1 MNRRQGLLAVAGTS
15 ALALLLGACGGGGD
29 TDSGSGGST
38 EGYPRTV
45 ENCDNEF
52 TFDQRPERIV
62 TMAQPQTSAIVALG
76 AEDLIVGQAQQA
88 PIDDLPG
95 STNPDHVGDDI
106 PVIAEDGIP
115 TREVTL
121 SQEADLVL
129 VPSTLEFSSA
139 EGYAT
144 EEDLEGAGAVP
155 YLAAGGCS
163 SHRLDRSVED
173 PLVDIRAYGEILGE
187 EDKAEEIATEY
198 ETGLADVEKALEG
211 AEPVKVA
218 EVFIWGDDIQSLAGS
233 TENDLIKAAGGE
245 NIFAS
250 DDPNFDGQLFAS
262 LSAEVVAAEE
272 PEAFVFAVGSEEAA
286 EEAKKTLR
294 DTFPTTPAV
303 KNDRLIAYSS
313 TASLPGSL
321 TTLDAVEGVAA
332 ELHPDA
338 F

>member
-1 MNRRQGLLAVAGTS
+1 MNRRHRLLTAAGGS
-15 ALALLLGACGGGGD
+15 ALALLLGACGGGGGD
-29 TDSGSGGST
+29 DSGGDGSA

-45 ENCDNEF
+45 ENCEHEI
-52 TFDQRPERIV
+52 TFDKRPERIV
-62 TMAQPQTSAIVALG
+62 TLAQPQTSAIVALG

-88 PIDDLPG
+88 PVDDLPG
-95 STNPDHVGDDI
+95 STDPEYAGEDV
-106 PVIAEDGIP
+106 PVITKDGIP

-129 VPSTLEFSSA
+129 VPTTLEFSEA

-144 EEDLEGAGAVP
+144 QEDLEKAGAVP

-163 SHRLDRSVED
+163 EHRLDRSVED
-173 PLVDIRAYGEILGE
+173 PVVDIRTYGEILGL
-187 EDKAEEIATEY
+187 EDEAEELASDY
-198 ETGLADVEKALEG
+198 EAGLKDVADSLEG
-211 AEPVKVA
+211 VEPVKVA
-218 EVFIWGDDIQSLAGS
+218 EVFVWGDDIQSLAGS
-233 TENDLIKAAGGE
+233 TETDLIKAAGGE

-250 DDPNFDGQLFAS
+250 DDPHFDGQLFAS

-272 PEAFVFAVGSEEAA
+272 PEAFVFAAGSEKAA
-286 EEAKKTLR
+286 EEVKETLR
-294 DTFPTTPAV
+294 KTFPTTPAV

-321 TTLDAVEGVAA
+321 TTLDAVKGVAA
-332 ELHPDA
+332 QLHPDA